1 MLINKIPK
9 NHKHYS
15 CVSCDYHT
23 SSKKDY
29 NKHLSTAKHQTAI
42 NTTPICPKIPVQHV
56 CGCGKEYKHHSSL
69 WNHQRKCTYTTEK
82 EPANTFMPTP
92 NEPSTAELLTLIKDV
107 MLQAAAKDKLL
118 AEKDKQIAE
127 LIPRIG
133 NNNNNTTT
141 NTNTN
146 NNFNV
151 QLFLNNECKDA
162 ISIQQFIN
170 NIKQSTI
177 DINRLSQNNIVDN
190 HTRIILDE
198 LDKLQLTQ
206 RPMHCTDLKRNT
218 VHLKNE
224 DEWEKGTS
232 IHPLLMKLSNTVDNA
247 CFTTYHRYKASTP
260 VSNELDTP
268 EYNMSAKA
276 LMNSCSDNTDNAETL
291 SKHNKVCKNVFPE
304 IKLDKESIV

>member
-1 MLINKIPK
+1 M
-9 NHKHYS
+9 
-15 CVSCDYHT
+15 
-23 SSKKDY
+23 
-29 NKHLSTAKHQTAI
+29 HLSTAKHKMITNDNENQ
-42 NTTPICPKIPVQHV
+42 PKQPKTHL
-56 CGCGKEYKHHSSL
+56 CECGKTYIFASGLSRHKK
-69 WNHQRKCTYTTEK
+69 KCTYTTENK
-82 EPANTFMPTP
+82 TENTFVPAP
-92 NEPSTAELLTLIKDV
+92 NEPSTAELLTLIKDI
-107 MLQAAAKDKLL
+107 MLQTAANDKQM
-118 AEKDKQIAE
+118 AEKDKQMAEKDKQMAEKDKQMAE
-127 LIPRIG
+127 LIPRVG
-133 NNNNNTTT
+133 NNNNNT
-141 NTNTN
+141 NTNN

-190 HTRIILDE
+190 HTRIILEE
-198 LDKLQLTQ
+198 LAKLQLTQ
-206 RPMHCTDLKRNT
+206 RPMHCTDLKRST

-232 IHPLLMKLSNTVDNA
+232 SHPLLMKLSNTVDNA
-247 CFTTYHRYKASTP
+247 CFTTYHRYKTSTP
-260 VSNELDTP
+260 VSNEMDTP